1 MSESARGRTAAL
13 VVVVVVLGSVALA
26 GGVYWVVHASGPD
39 LEDDLGSGNVDRM
52 RSALLTVDAE
62 SFKGQEAR
70 ERRRLTVETMKQ
82 MPVKDLMELWQGE
95 DLTEEERELLGNNM
109 RTIWMEHMNERAEE
123 YFAASDEEKVA
134 ILDRQIDEFTE
145 FGNRMREYRE
155 SQQDE
160 EEEEDEEE
168 RERRREEMRRRWR
181 SPSKEERKERM
192 VETNPDQQAK
202 MIYMFT
208 KMRERA
214 QERGIDMGWGRGGD
228 DSRQGGRRDDNSRRD
243 RDRDNGRDRDGG
255 ASRGD

>member
-1 MSESARGRTAAL
+1 MSESSRGRTGVL
-13 VVVVVVLGSVALA
+13 VVAVVLGSVAMA
-26 GGVYWVVHASGPD
+26 GGVYWAVHDSGPD

-52 RSALLTVDAE
+52 RSALLAVDTE
-62 SFKGQEAR
+62 TFKGEQAR
-70 ERRRLTVETMKQ
+70 ERRRLTVETMRQ
-82 MPVKDLMELWQGE
+82 MPVKDLMALWQGE

-109 RTIWMEHMNERAEE
+109 RTIWMEHMNEMADE
-123 YFAASDEEKVA
+123 YFAASDEDKVA
-134 ILDRQIDEFTE
+134 ILDRRIDEFTE

-155 SQQDE
+155 SRQEE

-202 MIYMFT
+202 MFYMFT

-214 QERGIDMGWGRGGD
+214 QERGIDMGWGRGGG
-228 DSRQGGRRDDNSRRD
+228 DSGQGGRRDGDSRRD
-243 RDRDNGRDRDGG
+243 RDRENGRDRDGG
-255 ASRGD
+255 DRRGD